1 MWKALMDTLAN
12 RKRIEK
18 RLKAE
23 NEMVAQLDKQF
34 AALHKKFL

>member
-18 RLKAE
+18 RRKAE
-23 NEMVAQLDKQF
+23 NDMITQLDKQF